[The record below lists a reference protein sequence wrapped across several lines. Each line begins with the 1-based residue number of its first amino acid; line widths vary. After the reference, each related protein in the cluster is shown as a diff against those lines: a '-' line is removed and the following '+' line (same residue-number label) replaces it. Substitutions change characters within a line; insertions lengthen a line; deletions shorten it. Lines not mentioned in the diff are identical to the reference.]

1 MSSARRAR
9 LLNNMALKEQAR
21 LPQFIQRQNALR
33 SEIAELVALLERIKQ
48 LREDASLQKVQHAQK
63 LQTNRWYELRLIEE
77 AQTLQNK
84 LDFLRVEMS
93 NISAL
98 IVQMSHKQKVV
109 AGKAQDALKAMREE
123 LEIKVDLEQANYQ
136 RLPSS

>member
-98 IVQMSHKQKVV
+98 IVQMSHKQKVI

>member
-21 LPQFIQRQNALR
+21 LPQFIQRQNVLR
-33 SEIAELVALLERIKQ
+33 TEISDLEALLERIRQ
-48 LREDASLQKVQHAQK
+48 LREDASMQKVQHAQK
-63 LQTNRWYELRLIEE
+63 LQTHRWYELRLIEE

-84 LDFLRVEMS
+84 LDFLRVEMN

-109 AGKAQDALKAMREE
+109 AGKAKDALKAMREE
-123 LEIKVDLEQANYQ
+123 RDTKADLESANYQ
-136 RLPSS
+136 RPPSS

>member
-9 LLNNMALKEQAR
+9 LLSNMALKEQAR
-21 LPQFIQRQNALR
+21 LPQFIQRQNVLR

-109 AGKAQDALKAMREE
+109 AGKAQDALKAMQEERET
-123 LEIKVDLEQANYQ
+123 KVDLELANYQ
-136 RLPSS
+136 RFPSS

>member
-1 MSSARRAR
+1 M
-9 LLNNMALKEQAR
+9 
-21 LPQFIQRQNALR
+21 
-33 SEIAELVALLERIKQ
+33 VALLERIKQ

>member
-9 LLNNMALKEQAR
+9 LLSNMALKEQAR
-21 LPQFIQRQNALR
+21 LPQFIQRQSVLR

-109 AGKAQDALKAMREE
+109 AGKAQDALKAMQEERET
-123 LEIKVDLEQANYQ
+123 KVDLELANYQ

>member
-109 AGKAQDALKAMREE
+109 AGKAQDALKAMQEERET
-123 LEIKVDLEQANYQ
+123 KVDLELANYQ

>member
-9 LLNNMALKEQAR
+9 LLNKMALKEQAR

>member
-123 LEIKVDLEQANYQ
+123 LESKVDLEQANYQ

>member
-1 MSSARRAR
+1 
-9 LLNNMALKEQAR
+9 MALKEQAR

>member
-123 LEIKVDLEQANYQ
+123 LEIKVDLEQANSQ

>member
-21 LPQFIQRQNALR
+21 LPQFIQRQNVLR
-33 SEIAELVALLERIKQ
+33 SEIAELEALLERIKQ
-48 LREDASLQKVQHAQK
+48 LREDASQQKVQHAQK

-93 NISAL
+93 NISAR

-123 LEIKVDLEQANYQ
+123 RETKVDLELANYQ
-136 RLPSS
+136 RLPSG